1 MNNSKI
7 PLYISYGCLIVF
19 VAAGLNLFFNDL
31 TPRETEGGY
40 LSMVSVFIC
49 GIMMLVMWLGS
60 SEDNEKSN
68 NG

>member
-1 MNNSKI
+1 MNTSKI

-19 VAAGLNLFFNDL
+19 VASGLNLFFNDL

-49 GIMMLVMWLGS
+49 GIMMLVV
-60 SEDNEKSN
+60 
-68 NG
+68 